1 VSAALSSG
9 WLAHRRS
16 RLRRVLIEAGS
27 VILGIVILIWSLTPV
42 YNMLL
47 IALDPEEGE
56 IEFSGN
62 LWPPEPSLDGFR
74 DVVTQEARYLE
85 DFWHQFGNS
94 IYIGLLTMFLTV
106 LIGSLASF
114 AVSRMRLS
122 RGSLL
127 TNTALLTYAIPA
139 SFLIV
144 PYYRIMHSYG
154 LSNSLW
160 AVIAAQVAFAIPFA
174 ILILQLYASLIP
186 LELDDAA
193 RVDGAS
199 AIQVYLRI
207 YLPLMMPALAVV
219 AVYGLLLAWNDYLY
233 QAVLL
238 PPQNTTVS
246 VTQGQLFADVDAPY
260 NAMMAAAIIYVLPP
274 IVLLFALRRHV
285 TASLTMGDVAV

>member
-1 VSAALSSG
+1 VSMLPQPV
-9 WLAHRRS
+9 RRRY
-16 RLRRVLIEAGS
+16 RLRRVLTEAGS
-27 VILGIVILIWSLTPV
+27 VLLVLVLLIWSLLPI

-56 IEFSGN
+56 IEFAGN
-62 LWPPEPSLDGFR
+62 IWPPEPSLEGFR

-85 DFWHQFGNS
+85 EFWHQFGNS
-94 IYIGLLTMFLTV
+94 LYIGLLTMVLTV

-114 AVSRMRLS
+114 AVSRLRLS
-122 RGSLL
+122 KGSLL
-127 TNTALLTYAIPA
+127 TNAALLTYAIPA

-144 PYYRIMHSYG
+144 PYYRIIHSYG

-160 AVIAAQVAFAIPFA
+160 AVIAAQVTFAIPFA
-174 ILILQLYASLIP
+174 ILMLQLYASLIP
-186 LELDDAA
+186 FELDDAA

-199 AIQVYLRI
+199 AVQVYTRI

-219 AVYGLLLAWNDYLY
+219 GVYSLLLAWNEYLD

-238 PPQNTTVS
+238 SARNMTVS
-246 VTQGQLFADVDAPY
+246 VTQGQLFADVDAPW

-274 IVLLFALRRHV
+274 IALLFALRRYV
-285 TASLTMGDVAV
+285 AASLTMDEVTA

>member
-1 VSAALSSG
+1 VSMLPQPVG
-9 WLAHRRS
+9 RRY
-16 RLRRVLIEAGS
+16 RLRRVLTEAGS
-27 VILGIVILIWSLTPV
+27 VLLVLVLLIWSLLPI

-56 IEFSGN
+56 IEFAGN
-62 LWPPEPSLDGFR
+62 IWPPEPSLEGFR

-94 IYIGLLTMFLTV
+94 LYIGLLTMILTV
-106 LIGSLASF
+106 VIGSLASF
-114 AVSRMRLS
+114 AVSRLRLS
-122 RGSLL
+122 KGSLL

-160 AVIAAQVAFAIPFA
+160 AVIAAQVTFAIPFA
-174 ILILQLYASLIP
+174 ILMLQLYASLIP

-199 AIQVYLRI
+199 AVQVYLRI
-207 YLPLMMPALAVV
+207 FLPLMMPALAVV
-219 AVYGLLLAWNDYLY
+219 GVYSLLLAWNEYLY

-238 PPQNTTVS
+238 SARNMTVS
-246 VTQGQLFADVDAPY
+246 VTQGQLFADVDAPW

-274 IVLLFALRRHV
+274 IALLFALRRYV
-285 TASLTMGDVAV
+285 AASLTMDEVTA